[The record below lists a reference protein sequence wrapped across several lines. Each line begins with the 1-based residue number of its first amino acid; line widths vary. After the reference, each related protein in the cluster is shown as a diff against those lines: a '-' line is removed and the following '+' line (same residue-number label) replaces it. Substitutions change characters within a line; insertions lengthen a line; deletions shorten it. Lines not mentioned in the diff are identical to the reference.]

1 MVGEWDGQWVDGQW
15 VVGGPSLGAAAS
27 PVCLPVCLPST
38 YMLRCIDRQGRRDGG
53 VRSVAP
59 AATAGGQARV
69 PRCGPSAWAEPRA
82 LHVTSSGANN
92 RPQRPSFA
100 SFASITSIAF
110 HARESR
116 RAGPRPV
123 VSRPLHRSCPAH
135 VGVPLGPP
143 PLEAC
148 CRLLPPAAAVC
159 RSSLAAAPFGVLRS
173 LPRSQPPGL
182 APIHHLARSSYR
194 CNLCPSPA
202 ARLPQHDAQ
211 PAWACVACARTL
223 PRTRRRCRCC
233 SRSLWLALFALLA
246 LVSSRSAPPISW
258 SWPWPSLPVP

>member
-1 MVGEWDGQWVDGQW
+1 VMVGEWDGQWVDGQWVDGQW

-100 SFASITSIAF
+100 SITSIAF

-148 CRLLPPAAAVC
+148 CRLLPP
-159 RSSLAAAPFGVLRS
+159 SAAPHWLLLLSEYCAVS
-173 LPRSQPPGL
+173 HAPSPPG
-182 APIHHLARSSYR
+182 
-194 CNLCPSPA
+194 
-202 ARLPQHDAQ
+202 
-211 PAWACVACARTL
+211 
-223 PRTRRRCRCC
+223 
-233 SRSLWLALFALLA
+233 WLQFTT
-246 LVSSRSAPPISW
+246 
-258 SWPWPSLPVP
+258 